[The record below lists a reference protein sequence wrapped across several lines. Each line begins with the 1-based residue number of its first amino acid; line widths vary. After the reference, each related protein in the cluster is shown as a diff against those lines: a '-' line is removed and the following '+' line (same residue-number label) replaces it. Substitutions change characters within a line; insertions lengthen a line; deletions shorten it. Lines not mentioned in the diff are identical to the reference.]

1 MKYIRLGTIVK
12 TFGLQGQL
20 RCKSMTSFASSRFHL
35 GTKLTL
41 LNEKTEERKEV
52 IVSYFRDSG
61 DYYFLAFKGLED
73 INAVE
78 GFLGFHIEIP
88 EDEAPLP
95 EGFYRLSD
103 LIGCHVLNAET
114 GELIGEVIDVLT
126 FSSSSNFKIKETNG
140 KTCYIPFVMKEFIE
154 TLDIEKK
161 EITVHVIPGLL

>member
-1 MKYIRLGTIVK
+1 MNSKKKFRPSSIIVAVLVVLWFLICLTPLVFLIMS
-12 TFGLQGQL
+12 TFKQQFEMMNNGV
-20 RCKSMTSFASSRFHL
+20 FA
-35 GTKLTL
+35 
-41 LNEKTEERKEV
+41 
-52 IVSYFRDSG
+52 
-61 DYYFLAFKGLED
+61 
-73 INAVE
+73 
-78 GFLGFHIEIP
+78 
-88 EDEAPLP
+88 LP